1 MRFHLVIKAFVLMG
15 VPDVIISA
23 GKLMSDLGQI
33 SLFAV

>member
-1 MRFHLVIKAFVLMG
+1 MLVLRG